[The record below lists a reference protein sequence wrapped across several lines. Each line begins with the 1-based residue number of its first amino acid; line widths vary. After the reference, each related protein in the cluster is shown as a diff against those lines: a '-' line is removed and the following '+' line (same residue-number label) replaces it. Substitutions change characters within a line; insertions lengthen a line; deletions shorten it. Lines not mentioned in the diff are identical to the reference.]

1 MENVSITA
9 YWMAAYRSIEQGEKN
24 PLFLDSFSAEIAKP
38 LGFQFLKNL
47 SFGLH
52 YEWIFNTRTK
62 VIDDLIVETLHNE
75 QVDVVINLAAGFD
88 MRPFRLNLDLNLK
101 WVEIDHENI
110 ILQKNKITE
119 NQKPNCQ
126 LQRTSCDLTQDSQL
140 ASLLTDLQLGDAK
153 VLILTEGLLIYLS
166 RPQILKLSNS
176 LGGLMTN
183 RMFWIFDG
191 AHPLIV
197 KMMGWLWNPVLSL
210 ARCHFTSGIYRAN
223 FSSFF
228 SEQFDI
234 VRFYSLFDQAK
245 KFNKAP
251 VSVKIMTFFSNWWL
265 PSVRNWYFGLSGIYM
280 LDRSKNK

>member
-1 MENVSITA
+1 MENVSATA
-9 YWMAAYRSIEQGEKN
+9 YWMAAYRSIEQGEKY
-24 PLFLDSFSAEIAKP
+24 PLFIDTFSAEIAEPK
-38 LGFQFLKNL
+38 GFQFLKNL

-62 VIDDLIVETLHNE
+62 VIDNLIIETLQKE
-75 QVDVVINLAAGFD
+75 QIDVVINLAAGFD
-88 MRPFRLNLDLNLK
+88 MRPFRLNLHPNLK

-110 ILQKNKITE
+110 ILQKNKVTK
-119 NQKPNCQ
+119 NQTPNCQ
-126 LQRTSCDLTQDSQL
+126 LLRKSCDLTQDSRL
-140 ASLLTDLQLGDAK
+140 KLLLTDLKLAEAK

-166 RPQILKLSNS
+166 RPQILNLSNS
-176 LGGLMTN
+176 FGELLTV

-210 ARCHFTSGIYRAN
+210 ARCHFTSGIYRGN
-223 FSSFF
+223 FFSFF
-228 SEQFDI
+228 SEQFEI
-234 VRFYSLFDQAK
+234 VRFDSLFHQAK

-251 VSVKIMTFFSNWWL
+251 VSVNVMTFFSNWWL